1 MKLKRILAVLVT
13 VIMLVSALSA
23 GLCASALMMV
33 ETQYTYDSANPSW
46 LKDLIIKEDMS
57 SVSGLSSSCTLEP
70 VAKYPYRETAASF
83 KDEIAYYQLL
93 YTLDE
98 NMADV
103 IYVYMLSLAESLA
116 ASTTATDYSDEFIR
130 TYLESLGVVYP
141 SGEAENSS
149 ETLIVARALF
159 SIVTSDEEYVIK
171 RGTGLYDAF
180 TGYLSKLLGVNA
192 GVILKFDGN
201 NDFEDLKEYV
211 VAACKYMLYSSGY
224 DVSAATSD
232 EEVYRL
238 IAIMTI
244 RSQGISID
252 SSTATFEEI
261 KIKYLCAMMCKVYD
275 VSINVS
281 GFEKAVNNSVLDF
294 YMLQLI
300 GKKNGVTIKDSVSYE
315 QAFELVCKNTDYFNL
330 EAGEFYADIYEYNIR
345 LKYLRPTIW
354 MYPQTLSTTSE
365 SEGTKVKVKIN
376 DAVVRDN
383 YYVDVALDSSKAT
396 QSVLITVEYT
406 DAAGTK
412 SSTYKINIT
421 QGTEKPVQAPAIS
434 SALSGVTDIV
444 NKLLGEV
451 GLDSSLA
458 VIVQNIPFE
467 LPDRIFS
474 ISSLLMPSFD
484 LNSIGSSFL
493 QSLFGYSPDNDKNTD
508 TDQLGGVGG
517 LDSFNSST
525 PSDSVQSM
533 DFNINV
539 DYLNSLQ
546 PNPQIPEPPT
556 NQANQLVIG
565 DDQIQYPQVSVDD
578 EADWFS
584 EFMGDT
590 PTVIIFVVVLVLTFG
605 VCLLLFMKLLK
616 PRDDKKGKND
626 KK

>member
-1 MKLKRILAVLVT
+1 MKLKRILAVLLT
-13 VIMLVSALSA
+13 VIMLISALSA

-33 ETQYTYDSANPSW
+33 ETQYAYDSANPSW

-57 SVSGLSSSCTLEP
+57 SVSGLSDRCTLEP

-83 KDEIAYYQLL
+83 KEEIAYYQML

-103 IYVYMLSLAESLA
+103 IYIYMLSLVESMA
-116 ASTTATDYSDEFIR
+116 ASTTAADYSDEFIKS
-130 TYLESLGVVYP
+130 YLESLGVVYP
-141 SGEAENSS
+141 TGDAENSS
-149 ETLIVARALF
+149 ETMIVARALF
-159 SIVTSDEEYVIK
+159 SIVTSDEEYEIK

-180 TGYLSKLLGVNA
+180 TGYLSKLLGVNVS
-192 GVILKFDGN
+192 VILKFDGDD
-201 NDFEDLKEYV
+201 DFSDLQEYV

-224 DVSAATSD
+224 DVSASTSN

-275 VSINVS
+275 VSINVP

-300 GKKNGVTIKDSVSYE
+300 GKKNGVTVRDSVSYE
-315 QAFELVCKNTDYFNL
+315 DAFDLVCKNTDYFNL
-330 EAGEFYADIYEYNIR
+330 EAGEFYADIYEYNIQ
-345 LKYLRPTIW
+345 LKYARQTIW
-354 MYPQTLSTTSE
+354 MYPQTLSVTSE
-365 SEGTKVKVKIN
+365 SEGTEVKVKIN
-376 DAVVRDN
+376 DAKVREN
-383 YYVDVALDSSKAT
+383 YYVDVSLDSSKST
-396 QSVLITVEYT
+396 QSILITVEYT
-406 DAAGTK
+406 DSSGTK

-421 QGTEKPVQAPAIS
+421 QGTEKPVQSPTIS
-434 SALSGVTDIV
+434 SALTGVTDIV

-458 VIVQNIPFE
+458 VIVKNIPFE

-493 QSLFGYSPDNDKNTD
+493 QSLFGYSKDDDKNTE

-525 PSDSVQSM
+525 SSDSVQSM

-546 PNPQIPEPPT
+546 IKPTVPEMPT

-565 DDQIQYPQVSVDD
+565 DEQMQYPQVPVTNNS
-578 EADWFS
+578 DWLS
-584 EFMGDT
+584 DFMGDT
-590 PTVIIFVVVLVLTFG
+590 PTVIILAVVLIATFAACLVLFTS
-605 VCLLLFMKLLK
+605 LLK
-616 PRDDKKGKND
+616 PRDGKKND